1 MTVDSYAQAAV
12 VSKQGLKH
20 SQTVL
25 QEIFEELYP
34 NVNPIQKHAIHGR

>member
-20 SQTVL
+20 SQTV